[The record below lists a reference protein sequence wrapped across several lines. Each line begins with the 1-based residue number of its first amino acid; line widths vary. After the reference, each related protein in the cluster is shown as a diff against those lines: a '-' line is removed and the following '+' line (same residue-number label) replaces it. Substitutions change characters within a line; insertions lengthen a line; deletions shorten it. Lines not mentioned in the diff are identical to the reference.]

1 LRQVFVLFCSTTNLF
16 IISQSFSETKIRIC
30 LFHPAQTVSTR
41 PPVVA
46 AAIAAGKGAAPMF
59 VQFVMEPLCAIY
71 REILVEQNLPKMQ
84 KMIERLELKIPAR
97 DLMSKEFRPKLQAR
111 VM

>member
-1 LRQVFVLFCSTTNLF
+1 M
-16 IISQSFSETKIRIC
+16 
-30 LFHPAQTVSTR
+30 STR

-111 VM
+111 VGGGGNGTKNKIGILQMIVHFLHHEIQ

>member
-1 LRQVFVLFCSTTNLF
+1 M
-16 IISQSFSETKIRIC
+16 
-30 LFHPAQTVSTR
+30 STR

>member
-1 LRQVFVLFCSTTNLF
+1 MVFS
-16 IISQSFSETKIRIC
+16 SFFSN
-30 LFHPAQTVSTR
+30 HAQTVSTR

-59 VQFVMEPLCAIY
+59 VQFVMEPLCAVY

-84 KMIERLELKIPAR
+84 KMIERLELKYVR
-97 DLMSKEFRPKLQAR
+97 SKDR
-111 VM
+111 VQ